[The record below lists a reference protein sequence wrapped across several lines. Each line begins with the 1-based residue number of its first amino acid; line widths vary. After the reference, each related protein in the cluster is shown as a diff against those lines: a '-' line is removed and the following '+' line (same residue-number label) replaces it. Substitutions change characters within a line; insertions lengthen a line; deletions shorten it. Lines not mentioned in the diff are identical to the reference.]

1 MRKEKKERCVILWQ
15 GREPYRLVR
24 RERSFVPERS
34 TATGREAFCSARGAR
49 PAAHAAAEEGKRP
62 QSGAVCAEERADRL
76 RYAETAAFL
85 LARARA
91 EEEAWRRAEEESQ
104 RRAEDRR
111 ARRRAEEE
119 SQRRAEDRR
128 ARRRAEEE
136 AQRRAEDRRA
146 RRRAFLRQSAV
157 RVYRQAAEADGHTA
171 EADGYA
177 ALEEGFLRLSRL
189 AGLNVAERALQ
200 D

>member
-91 EEEAWRRAEEESQ
+91 EEEA
-104 RRAEDRR
+104 
-111 ARRRAEEE
+111 RRRAEEE
-119 SQRRAEDRR
+119 S
-128 ARRRAEEE
+128 
-136 AQRRAEDRRA
+136 QRRAEDRRA

>member
-119 SQRRAEDRR
+119 
-128 ARRRAEEE
+128 

>member
-1 MRKEKKERCVILWQ
+1 MRKEKKEHCIILRQ

-34 TATGREAFCSARGAR
+34 AATGREAFCSARGAR

-91 EEEAWRRAEEESQ
+91 EEEAWCRAEEES
-104 RRAEDRR
+104 
-111 ARRRAEEE
+111 
-119 SQRRAEDRR
+119 
-128 ARRRAEEE
+128 
-136 AQRRAEDRRA
+136 QRRAEDRRA

-157 RVYRQAAEADGHTA
+157 RVYRPAAEADGHTA